1 MTNRTAP
8 NRVGEVVRETKETRI
23 RVRIDLDGTGK
34 TEISTGVGFYDHM
47 LESFGRHG
55 GFDLQVETKGDLHID
70 MHHTVEDTGIVLG
83 QAFKQACDEFKGIRR
98 FGTSYIPMDETLTRC
113 AVDLSN
119 RPYLIWKVDFTRPK
133 VGEMDTELFKEF
145 HQAFAMNA
153 GACVHLETLYG
164 DNTHHI
170 AESGFKGVRRFGHAY
185 IPMDETLTRCAID
198 LSNRP
203 YLIWNVSYKT
213 PKVGDMDTELFK
225 EFHHAFAM
233 NCGACVHLETL
244 YGTNSHHIA
253 ESGFKALA
261 RALRTA
267 VELDPKTHGHAPSTK
282 GVL

>member
-1 MTNRTAP
+1 MANRTA
-8 NRVGEVVRETKETRI
+8 EVVRETKETRI

-34 TEISTGVGFYDHM
+34 TSIQTGVGFYDHM
-47 LESFGRHG
+47 LEAFGRHG
-55 GFDLQVETKGDLHID
+55 GFDLDIETAGDLHID

-83 QAFKQACDEFKGIRR
+83 QAFKQACDGFKGIRR
-98 FGTSYIPMDETLTRC
+98 FGAAYIPMDETLSRC

-119 RPYLIWKVDFTRPK
+119 RPYLIWKVDF
-133 VGEMDTELFKEF
+133 
-145 HQAFAMNA
+145 
-153 GACVHLETLYG
+153 
-164 DNTHHI
+164 
-170 AESGFKGVRRFGHAY
+170 
-185 IPMDETLTRCAID
+185 
-198 LSNRP
+198 
-203 YLIWNVSYKT
+203 KT

-233 NCGACVHLETL
+233 NGGACVHLECL

-261 RALRTA
+261 RAVRHA